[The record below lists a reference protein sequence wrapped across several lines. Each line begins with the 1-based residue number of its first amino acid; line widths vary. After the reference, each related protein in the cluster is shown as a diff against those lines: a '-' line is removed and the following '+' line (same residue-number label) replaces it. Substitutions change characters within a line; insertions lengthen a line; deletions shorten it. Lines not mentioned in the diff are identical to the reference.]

1 MKTDEDY
8 RQWLSDL
15 KLRFRQSQIK
25 AAVKVNSELIA
36 FYWNL
41 GRDIVEK
48 QATSKWGDGLI
59 SQLSKDLK
67 AEFPDVGGFSQ
78 ANISYTKQFYLFY
91 SQIDTILHQVGGELE
106 TKNVTI
112 SHQLG
117 SQSELFDNQTKSLC
131 NNGIVHLLV
140 QVPWRHHIEII
151 AKCKKIEEA
160 LFYINKT
167 IQNGWSRSLL
177 VHFMELDLY
186 KTEGTAIT
194 NFEMTL
200 PQPQSDLAKQT
211 LKNPYIFDFLSLSE
225 KYKEKDL
232 EDALTNRIIHFLL
245 ELGNG
250 FAFAGRQYPVVVNGD
265 EYRIDLLFY
274 HLKLRCYVVVD
285 LKVVKFEPEFAGK
298 MGFYI
303 AAIDEQ
309 VKMPIDNPTIGL
321 IICKSKND
329 VVVRYA
335 LQNIKQPVG
344 VAEYRLSEVLP
355 EEIKDS
361 LPTVEDIE
369 NEFINN

>member
-1 MKTDEDY
+1 
-8 RQWLSDL
+8 
-15 KLRFRQSQIK
+15 
-25 AAVKVNSELIA
+25 
-36 FYWNL
+36 
-41 GRDIVEK
+41 
-48 QATSKWGDGLI
+48 
-59 SQLSKDLK
+59 
-67 AEFPDVGGFSQ
+67 
-78 ANISYTKQFYLFY
+78 
-91 SQIDTILHQVGGELE
+91 
-106 TKNVTI
+106 
-112 SHQLG
+112 
-117 SQSELFDNQTKSLC
+117 
-131 NNGIVHLLV
+131 
-140 QVPWRHHIEII
+140 
-151 AKCKKIEEA
+151 
-160 LFYINKT
+160 
-167 IQNGWSRSLL
+167 
-177 VHFMELDLY
+177 
-186 KTEGTAIT
+186 
-194 NFEMTL
+194 MTL

-250 FAFAGRQYPVVVNGD
+250 FAFVGRQYQVVVNGD

-355 EEIKDS
+355 EELKDS
-361 LPTVEDIE
+361 LPTVEEVE